1 MNRTDLII
9 MRKTSILTLILF
21 LCTTFAC
28 AQERQKFDPKRFE
41 ADLEQFIATE
51 AGLTA
56 QQAAAFFP
64 VYKEMRDKQRVL
76 FGRMGQYRH
85 VDTCD
90 DDACAKAIRAL
101 DDCEMQI
108 KQLQHQYHLRFME
121 ILPAAKVLKAIRAE
135 ERFHRQAFKDA
146 AEHRRGNPKPRR

>member
-1 MNRTDLII
+1 
-9 MRKTSILTLILF
+9 MRKTGILALLFF
-21 LCTTFAC
+21 LCTTLAC
-28 AQERQKFDPKRFE
+28 AQKRPKFDPQLFE

-85 VDTCD
+85 VDTSD
-90 DDACAKAIRAL
+90 DDACAKAIREL

-108 KQLQHQYHLRFME
+108 KQLQHQYHLKFME
-121 ILPAAKVLKAIRAE
+121 ILPAAKVLKAIRAV
-135 ERFHRQAFKDA
+135 ERFHRQAFKNA
-146 AEHRRGNPKPRR
+146 AEHRPGNQKPHK

>member
-1 MNRTDLII
+1 
-9 MRKTSILTLILF
+9 MRKTGILAPIF
-21 LCTTFAC
+21 FMCTTIAC
-28 AQERQKFDPKRFE
+28 AQKRPKFDPQRFE
-41 ADLEQFIATE
+41 ADLEQFITTE

-64 VYKEMRDKQRVL
+64 IYKEMREKQRVL

-90 DDACAKAIRAL
+90 DDACAKAIREL

-108 KQLQHQYHLRFME
+108 KQLQHHYHLKFME
-121 ILPAAKVLKAIRAE
+121 ILPAAKALKAIRAE

-146 AEHRRGNPKPRR
+146 AGSRPGNPKPHK

>member
-1 MNRTDLII
+1 
-9 MRKTSILTLILF
+9 MRKTGILALLFF
-21 LCTTFAC
+21 LCTTLAC
-28 AQERQKFDPKRFE
+28 AQKRPKFDPQRFE

-85 VDTCD
+85 VDTSD
-90 DDACAKAIRAL
+90 DDACAKAIREL

-108 KQLQHQYHLRFME
+108 KQLQHQYHLKFME

-135 ERFHRQAFKDA
+135 ERFHRQAFKNA
-146 AEHRRGNPKPRR
+146 AEHRPGSQKPHK

>member
-1 MNRTDLII
+1 
-9 MRKTSILTLILF
+9 
-21 LCTTFAC
+21 
-28 AQERQKFDPKRFE
+28 
-41 ADLEQFIATE
+41 
-51 AGLTA
+51 
-56 QQAAAFFP
+56 
-64 VYKEMRDKQRVL
+64 
-76 FGRMGQYRH
+76 MGQYRH

-90 DDACAKAIRAL
+90 DDACAKAIREL

>member
-1 MNRTDLII
+1 
-9 MRKTSILTLILF
+9 MRKTGILALLFF
-21 LCTTFAC
+21 LCTTLAC
-28 AQERQKFDPKRFE
+28 AQKRPKFDPQLFE

-85 VDTCD
+85 VDTSD
-90 DDACAKAIRAL
+90 DDACAKAIREL

-108 KQLQHQYHLRFME
+108 KQLQHQYHLKFME

-135 ERFHRQAFKDA
+135 ERFHRQAFKNA
-146 AEHRRGNPKPRR
+146 AEHRPGNQKPHK

>member
-1 MNRTDLII
+1 
-9 MRKTSILTLILF
+9 MRKTGILALLFF
-21 LCTTFAC
+21 LCTTLAC
-28 AQERQKFDPKRFE
+28 AQKRPKFDPLRFE

-85 VDTCD
+85 VDTSD
-90 DDACAKAIRAL
+90 DDACAKAIREL

-108 KQLQHQYHLRFME
+108 KQLQHQYHLKFME
-121 ILPAAKVLKAIRAE
+121 ILPAAKVLKAIRAV
-135 ERFHRQAFKDA
+135 ERFHRQAFKNA
-146 AEHRRGNPKPRR
+146 AEHRPGNQKPHK

>member
-1 MNRTDLII
+1 
-9 MRKTSILTLILF
+9 MRKTGILALLFF
-21 LCTTFAC
+21 LCTTLAC
-28 AQERQKFDPKRFE
+28 AQKRPKFDPLRFE

-85 VDTCD
+85 VDTSD
-90 DDACAKAIRAL
+90 DDACAKAIREL

-108 KQLQHQYHLRFME
+108 KQLQHQYHLKFME

-135 ERFHRQAFKDA
+135 ERFHRQAFKNA
-146 AEHRRGNPKPRR
+146 AEHRPGNQKPHK